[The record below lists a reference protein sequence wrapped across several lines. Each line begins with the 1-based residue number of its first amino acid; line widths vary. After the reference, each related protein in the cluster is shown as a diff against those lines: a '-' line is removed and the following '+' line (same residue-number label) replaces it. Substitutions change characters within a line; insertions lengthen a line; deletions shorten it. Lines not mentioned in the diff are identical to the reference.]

1 MKKLNMRNIILTLSL
16 IITTISYSQ
25 KIEINSNGLYINS
38 NKISKQVD
46 PSLIEDI
53 LGTPDRI
60 SLKFNTIWTYDKLGI
75 RVYIEPNSGK
85 VTSISLDFVKEDYDF
100 SPKNPF
106 SGEMKIYKYYISS
119 MSPFVSVKQIPELR
133 FESSP
138 FPVYK
143 ASTKKLKLIFQYLE
157 SINRLEA
164 LGISFY

>member
-85 VTSISLDFVKEDYDF
+85 VTSISLDFVKPIVCFY
-100 SPKNPF
+100 
-106 SGEMKIYKYYISS
+106 
-119 MSPFVSVKQIPELR
+119 FV
-133 FESSP
+133 F
-138 FPVYK
+138 F
-143 ASTKKLKLIFQYLE
+143 
-157 SINRLEA
+157 
-164 LGISFY
+164 